1 MPIEMTLNLPVDLQ
15 KPLDLA
21 IKNWQNSGNTKRLW
35 SKDQGLWNSPATGDA
50 TEVEDPATQDQLAWL
65 DVIDRQQQELPQLRD
80 LQGDVRSASFESV
93 VVLGMGGEALC
104 AQAIA
109 QGLGRQPGFPEPRL
123 LDTIDTDAIKRLRDS
138 LDLAKTLF
146 IVSSK
151 SGNTLETNLLKS
163 WFFDQMKNAVGNEA
177 GSHFLAITD
186 PESRLHRS
194 AQEDNFKRVYLCD
207 PSIAGSYA
215 ALSNFGM
222 VPSAVSGLDLP
233 RWLEQTQQAVKACQ
247 SEDILQN
254 PGIHLGLVLGTA
266 ALLKRDKLTLI
277 VSPRLNGLRA
287 WIEQLIATSTGKHA
301 KGIIPVCGEHIAPP
315 SHYGKDRVFVA
326 MQFAGETNAEQDK
339 QLAKL
344 EQAGHPVLH
353 FSLDSPYAIADQFF
367 IWQIA
372 AVVAA
377 ALLGVPPFAQPDIEP
392 ATIETRMRLDDFLET
407 GKLKAAEPVY
417 AEGGDHGSL
426 LYASKKYAARLR
438 KAAGSKPRLEQLL
451 KAHLD
456 QLKPGDYF
464 AVLAYLPDTEQ
475 NLQAI
480 QFFRHQ
486 VRGAKKVATTLS
498 FGPAALHATGQLFK
512 GGPNTGVYLQLTA
525 DHPRDNPV
533 PGTKYSFPTVV
544 DALAAGD
551 LEILEQRARRI
562 VRIHLGP
569 DIKAGLRRL
578 SETIEAA
585 LKDS

>member
-1 MPIEMTLNLPVDLQ
+1 
-15 KPLDLA
+15 
-21 IKNWQNSGNTKRLW
+21 
-35 SKDQGLWNSPATGDA
+35 
-50 TEVEDPATQDQLAWL
+50 
-65 DVIDRQQQELPQLRD
+65 
-80 LQGDVRSASFESV
+80 
-93 VVLGMGGEALC
+93 
-104 AQAIA
+104 
-109 QGLGRQPGFPEPRL
+109 
-123 LDTIDTDAIKRLRDS
+123 
-138 LDLAKTLF
+138 
-146 IVSSK
+146 
-151 SGNTLETNLLKS
+151 
-163 WFFDQMKNAVGNEA
+163 
-177 GSHFLAITD
+177 
-186 PESRLHRS
+186 
-194 AQEDNFKRVYLCD
+194 
-207 PSIAGSYA
+207 
-215 ALSNFGM
+215 
-222 VPSAVSGLDLP
+222 
-233 RWLEQTQQAVKACQ
+233 
-247 SEDILQN
+247 
-254 PGIHLGLVLGTA
+254 
-266 ALLKRDKLTLI
+266 
-277 VSPRLNGLRA
+277 
-287 WIEQLIATSTGKHA
+287 
-301 KGIIPVCGEHIAPP
+301 
-315 SHYGKDRVFVA
+315 
-326 MQFAGETNAEQDK
+326 
-339 QLAKL
+339 
-344 EQAGHPVLH
+344 LH